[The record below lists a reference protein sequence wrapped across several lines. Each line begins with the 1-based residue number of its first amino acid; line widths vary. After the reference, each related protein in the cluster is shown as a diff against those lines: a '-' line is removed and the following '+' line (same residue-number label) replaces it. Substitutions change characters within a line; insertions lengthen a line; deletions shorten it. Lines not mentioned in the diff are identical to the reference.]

1 MRKERNSGE
10 IRSFEKERESGVVFS
25 EFHVKCEIGGRG
37 RVEMEYTIRVCLLT
51 MYNRTKYGKS
61 VEKGRSWLFVS
72 NIRYSYM
79 LYTLKYEFCG
89 FIVLWADFFAFILL
103 LLSSFLGG
111 VKLLRARIS
120 ALYFQLFMA

>member
-37 RVEMEYTIRVCLLT
+37 GVEMEYTIRVCLLT

-79 LYTLKYEFCG
+79 LYSQVR
-89 FIVLWADFFAFILL
+89 ILWFYC
-103 LLSSFLGG
+103 SLGG
-111 VKLLRARIS
+111 FFRLHIVTSFFIFGRG
-120 ALYFQLFMA
+120 